1 MSLCFRTL
9 CSSSRGNCL
18 AIWTENSCV
27 LIDCGFR
34 SQISC
39 ERTLTEHF
47 GHKPQ
52 VDGVVVTHNH
62 SDHINYSSL
71 RVLELH
77 GLQVRT
83 HEKNVDQLQRKH
95 FRGRIFEDLKLMPFS
110 DKSFEMGE
118 ISFEPIHLSHHPE
131 YFTCGF
137 LIRYHQKDIWHKIII
152 ASDLRDGH
160 AILEYLIDADFIYIE
175 SNHDPELLALYPN
188 YNSHFHMSNL
198 KTSEVLCIARTK
210 SRHAPKAVMLGH
222 LSFIRNDADLVLR
235 SLETT
240 FQQSGQN
247 LDYKI
252 YVAPRYEESSP
263 IKIVE

>member
-9 CSSSRGNCL
+9 CSNSRGNCL
-18 AIWTENSCV
+18 TIWTENSCV

-71 RVLELH
+71 RVLEMY
-77 GLQVRT
+77 GLKVRT
-83 HEKNVDQLQRKH
+83 HEKNIDQLQRKH
-95 FRGRIFEDLKLMPFS
+95 FRGRIFEDLKLIPFS

-118 ISFEPIHLSHHPE
+118 LSFEPIHLSHHPE
-131 YFTCGF
+131 YLTYGF
-137 LIRYHQKDIWHKIII
+137 LIRYRQKDIWHKIVI

-198 KTSEVLCIARTK
+198 RTSEVLCIARTK
-210 SRHAPKAVMLGH
+210 SQHAPKAVVLGH

-235 SLETT
+235 SLQTT
-240 FQQSGQN
+240 FRQSGQN